1 VEEPDVGLDEGPIH
15 EQEGATMSED
25 DIEVGESIEVTEIVD
40 ENGDVIGTVVDDVVV
55 VTGEAGTVVEETVD
69 VFDADGNLV
78 AEEDIVDVYDADG
91 NLVAE
96 AGEIIIEG

>member
-1 VEEPDVGLDEGPIH
+1 MGLDEGPIH
-15 EQEGATMSED
+15 EQEGSTMSED

-40 ENGDVIGTVVDDVVV
+40 ENGDIIGTVVDDVVV

-96 AGEIIIEG
+96 AGEIIVEG